1 MTLQTQYS
9 KFSDKIA
16 LTRESDEYKEVR
28 EKDDLITPKIEE
40 AFKEAGYKVEPN
52 FLYGS
57 FSTHTGTIPLFESD
71 YDADRALVIT
81 KDSSPVDAVKP
92 KKIAKQVLLEHG
104 FKNPKIKKPC
114 ITANY
119 ESKPY
124 HIDYIVY
131 RLDSSG
137 NYELAIGKENSSSE
151 NRYWA
156 DADPKGLITWITS
169 NTNHQSIFNELT
181 PEEKRQFY
189 RLVRYIKRW
198 RDFNFSSESQRK
210 KVFSIALTVM
220 LKESFKQNF
229 TDEGKAND
237 HSALKDTLDVILNDK
252 NYFIYDGIDK
262 YRIEV
267 NLPVIPNRDIFD
279 DKGSNIG
286 TALKN
291 KLEQL
296 LDALNEVDE
305 IESLKEQCEL
315 LQKHFGD
322 DFPVPDE
329 SASKTQAR
337 VISPKAGFVGVSNGA

>member
-1 MTLQTQYS
+1 MSLQTQYN
-9 KFSDKIA
+9 KFAEKIA
-16 LTRESDEYKEVR
+16 LTRESEKYKEVR
-28 EKDDLITPKIEE
+28 EKDDLITPKIEK
-40 AFKEAGYKVEPN
+40 AFKEAGYEVEPN

-57 FSTHTGTIPLFESD
+57 FSTNTGTIPLFESD

-81 KDSSPVDAVKP
+81 KDSSPDDAVEP
-92 KKIAKQVLLEHG
+92 KKIAKQVLFEHG

-124 HIDYIVY
+124 HIDYTVY

-137 NYELAIGKENSSSE
+137 NYELAIGKENSNSE

-156 DADPKGLITWITS
+156 DADPKGLIAWITS

-198 RDFNFSSESQRK
+198 RDFKFSSESQRK

-220 LKESFKQNF
+220 FKESFKPNF

-291 KLEQL
+291 KLERL

-315 LQKHFGD
+315 LQKQFGD

-329 SASKTQAR
+329 PTSKTQAR
-337 VISPKAGFVGVSNGA
+337 VISPKAGLVGVSNGA